1 MKIIAAAADR
11 RLSNPDRGE
20 PTMHSPSTV
29 WPAHGVSDALRRD
42 CLNLARRNS
51 APTFYGSLGGDP
63 AMRKLADQFVAA
75 AADNPHLRPLLGA
88 EAAAVADRLYGL
100 FATVGRL
107 AEARVVTREDA
118 GRWSDGLRAADGEGL
133 FFSALTGFLVS
144 GARPDDDGPGS

>member
-88 EAAAVADRLYGL
+88 EAAAVADRLY
-100 FATVGRL
+100 ATLVAYWGGRPPAAAGPANTGFRKARRVPSQA
-107 AEARVVTREDA
+107 AEAA
-118 GRWSDGLRAADGEGL
+118 WL
-133 FFSALTGFLVS
+133 ALLK
-144 GARPDDDGPGS
+144 A